1 MRLKHVLFGGLFLT
15 VGFAACTNDDFT
27 EVQNPSVSAENA
39 LSLGEGY
46 TITAASVA
54 DPATKSIFEVADGA
68 LMPYWETTDVIGA
81 AWYGA
86 LAKSDFNADGT
97 IKSTYTAAA
106 PNPTYDFASNTG
118 FTWLEQV
125 GDKYHARFQAT
136 NNVMAGAYVLYYP
149 FDKSITTLTNEIT
162 VERNFENVTYNCAEG
177 KEFEG
182 INDRMFSY
190 GEVAFM
196 GGVETGN
203 FTLRQVPVIFRL
215 NFGAE
220 NLQLVTGQKL
230 TVDRVILEAYSS
242 YTTDSNNKIVID
254 KTKSVLATKGTVTAP
269 DAPTAAE
276 YNSYLAY
283 LAGDEDGKPLPV
295 AKYESDKSSTV
306 GHYTIVVEG
315 GDNAD
320 YQIDGLN
327 KATEGSIIFSA
338 LPFTEEAKLVIVKIV
353 TVQGI
358 VLSKEYT
365 KAADL
370 KVFNAATEEGA
381 LVKTTV
387 MVDTQTQD
395 NTIYT
400 VGQFNTQWEAALK
413 AGKGT
418 LTIADPILL
427 EDVTLTSETA
437 NANITIQSEDNAT
450 LSIAG
455 INMQK
460 GTLNITSDVK
470 IGGDIVT
477 TGNSELN
484 IDGEVSAK
492 NITLDGDATIDEVTE
507 MTSLTIGQSGVV
519 ALTLPSEKAKVG
531 KITINQGGQL
541 TLNGGAINGYENN
554 GGKLTLAG
562 AVTNYGE
569 FEGAVATTG
578 SGVFKNAKGATVTFN
593 VPTNMDKVAFENAQG
608 AIINIEMPA
617 EYVTTGTGN
626 VAESRFALD
635 GTNNGVINVK
645 KGVLTEN
652 ASGELVIS
660 GTGVVYVEKEG
671 DVALYDESGVS
682 GWIVLNDKEAG
693 YTAESTTPLNYGAY
707 SVKKVA
713 DLANVATLN
722 AAGIKNV
729 FIDADLKI
737 TTDTSVAEG
746 NVYVNASQSL
756 GADFTTPGHTY
767 FVGNVTLSGE
777 GTFAASGANTSGN
790 LYVNGTL
797 TLGDKVILT
806 YQNMP
811 NATDMSKI
819 KASKPADQI
828 KEL

>member
-1 MRLKHVLFGGLFLT
+1 MT

-46 TITAASVA
+46 TITATKAA
-54 DPATKSIFEVADGA
+54 TDPATKSIFEVADGA

-81 AWYGA
+81 AWYG
-86 LAKSDFNADGT
+86 LLGEDDIKDGT
-97 IKSTYTAAA
+97 VDATKYITPIK
-106 PNPTYDFASNTG
+106 PNATYDFASNTG
-118 FTWLEQV
+118 FSYLEQV
-125 GDKYHARFQAT
+125 GDKYHARFKAT
-136 NNVMAGAYVLYYP
+136 NNVMAGAYVLYFP
-149 FDKSITTLTNEIT
+149 FDQSIKTASNAIT

-190 GEVAFM
+190 GEAAFM

-230 TVDRVILEAYSS
+230 TIDRVILEAYNTATVTDATR
-242 YTTDSNNKIVID
+242 TTA
-254 KTKSVLATKGTVTAP
+254 SVLATKGTVTAP

-295 AKYESDKSSTV
+295 AKYESDKNSTV

-353 TVQGI
+353 TDQGI
-358 VLSKEYT
+358 VLSKQYT
-365 KAADL
+365 KDADL

-477 TGNSELN
+477 TGDSELN
-484 IDGEVSAK
+484 ITGKVSAK
-492 NITLDGDATIDEVTE
+492 NITLSGDAAINEVTE

-519 ALTLPSEKAKVG
+519 TLTLPADAKKVG

-569 FEGAVATTG
+569 FEGAVTTG
-578 SGVFKNAKGATVTFN
+578 TNGKFINAKGATATFN

>member
-46 TITAASVA
+46 TITATKAVA
-54 DPATKSIFEVADGA
+54 DPATKSIFEVANGA

-81 AWYGA
+81 AWYG
-86 LAKSDFNADGT
+86 LLGEDDIKTDGT
-97 IKSTYTAAA
+97 VDADEYTAPIR
-106 PNPTYDFASNTG
+106 PNATYDFASNIG
-118 FTWLEQV
+118 FTYLEQV
-125 GDKYHARFQAT
+125 GDKYHARFKAT
-136 NNVMAGAYVLYYP
+136 NNVMGGAYVLYFP
-149 FDKSITTLTNEIT
+149 FDKNITTAVDEIT
-162 VERNFENVTYNCAEG
+162 IERNFENVVYNCAEG
-177 KEFEG
+177 HEFDG

-190 GEVAFM
+190 GEAAFM

-230 TVDRVILEAYSS
+230 TIDRVILEAYNTATVTDATR
-242 YTTDSNNKIVID
+242 TTA
-254 KTKSVLATKGTVTAP
+254 SVLATKGTVTAP

-295 AKYESDKSSTV
+295 AKYESDDASTV

-353 TVQGI
+353 TDQGI
-358 VLSKEYT
+358 VLSKQYT
-365 KAADL
+365 KDADL

-437 NANITIQSEDNAT
+437 NANITIKSEDNAT

-477 TGNSELN
+477 TGDSELN
-484 IDGEVSAK
+484 ITGKVSAK
-492 NITLDGDATIDEVTE
+492 NITLSGDAAINEVTE

-554 GGKLTLAG
+554 GGELTLAG

-578 SGVFKNAKGATVTFN
+578 SGVFKNAKGATATFN
-593 VPTNMDKVAFENAQG
+593 VSTSGNTGVKVENAKG
-608 AIINIEMPA
+608 ATINIEMPKA
-617 EYVTTGTGN
+617 YATTDGWTANLFVLANGSKNQGT
-626 VAESRFALD
+626 
-635 GTNNGVINVK
+635 INVK
-645 KGVLTEN
+645 KGQLYANTTFTQDE
-652 ASGELVIS
+652 ASARI
-660 GTGVVYVEKEG
+660 YVEKDG
-671 DVALYDESGVS
+671 MLNLNNQTIQ
-682 GWIVLNDKEAG
+682 GWIVKNDK
-693 YTAESTTPLNYGAY
+693 TANVVNA
-707 SVKKVA
+707 
-713 DLANVATLN
+713 ANVALSIKKAEDLTGITENSTTL
-722 AAGIKNV
+722 
-729 FIDADLKI
+729 FIDADLKN
-737 TTDTSVAEG
+737 TTAISLLNNT
-746 NVYVNASQSL
+746 YINASQTL
-756 GADFTTPGHTY
+756 GANISSVYD
-767 FVGNVTLSGE
+767 VW
-777 GTFAASGANTSGN
+777 
-790 LYVNGTL
+790 VNGDITFGGTGVFSVTGYATLHINGNL
-797 TLGDKVILT
+797 TLGDNITLHL
-806 YQNMP
+806 
-811 NATDMSKI
+811 NAINGNDLAKI
-819 KASKPADQI
+819 DAKDVDKQVEIDSTKY
-828 KEL
+828 

>member
-68 LMPYWETTDVIGA
+68 LMPYWESDDVIGA
-81 AWYGA
+81 RQYGVLGESNFKDGA
-86 LAKSDFNADGT
+86 IIGTPGAANGTYNFGTNIGFN
-97 IKSTYTAAA
+97 
-106 PNPTYDFASNTG
+106 
-118 FTWLEQV
+118 WLEQV

-136 NNVMAGAYVLYYP
+136 NNVMAGSYVLYYP
-149 FDKSITTLTNEIT
+149 FDKSITMMSDEIT

-190 GEVAFM
+190 GEAAFM

-203 FTLRQVPVIFRL
+203 FTLRQVPVVFRL

-230 TVDRVILEAYSS
+230 TIDRVILEAYSD
-242 YTTDSNNKIVID
+242 YTTDSDNKIVID

-269 DAPTAAE
+269 DVPSAADF
-276 YNSYLAY
+276 NSYLAY
-283 LAGDEDGKPLPV
+283 LAGDEDGKPLPK
-295 AKYESDKSSTV
+295 AKYESSDADDSKV

-338 LPFTEEAKLVIVKIV
+338 LPFTAEAKLVIVKIV
-353 TVQGI
+353 TDQGI

-477 TGNSELN
+477 TGDSELN
-484 IDGEVSAK
+484 ITGKVAAK
-492 NITLDGDATIDEVTE
+492 NITLSGDATINEVTE

-578 SGVFKNAKGATVTFN
+578 SGIFKNAKGATATFN
-593 VPTNMDKVAFENAQG
+593 VPTGAQSAPAINFENEEG
-608 AIINIEMPA
+608 ATINIEA
-617 EYVTTGTGN
+617 EDMDD
-626 VAESRFALD
+626 RFALN
-635 GTNNGVINVK
+635 GTNNGTINVK
-645 KGVLTEN
+645 KAQLTEN
-652 ASGELVIS
+652 AAGELKV
-660 GTGVVYVEKEG
+660 GAKGVVNVNETG
-671 DVALYDESGVS
+671 FVALNNESAIS
-682 GWIVLNDKEAG
+682 GWIIFKNKDTKYQAG
-693 YTAESTTPLNYGAY
+693 LSAGAYAEKAAY
-707 SVKKVA
+707 SVTKTEDIADVLENIHKVFVDG
-713 DLANVATLN
+713 DLNIKEDLPVNHYLYIRVNQTLSDGATLSTNCPAYIEGDITLNGKGTLKVSNSNN
-722 AAGIKNV
+722 APMSI
-729 FIDADLKI
+729 
-737 TTDTSVAEG
+737 
-746 NVYVNASQSL
+746 
-756 GADFTTPGHTY
+756 
-767 FVGNVTLSGE
+767 
-777 GTFAASGANTSGN
+777 
-790 LYVNGTL
+790 NGSL
-797 TLGDKVILT
+797 TLGNDVKVVADI
-806 YQNMP
+806 MS
-811 NATDMSKI
+811 NADYYGKI
-819 KASKPADQI
+819 TCKDLATQVTVTTKN
-828 KEL
+828 

>member
-81 AWYGA
+81 AWYG
-86 LAKSDFNADGT
+86 LLGEGDINTDGT
-97 IKSTYTAAA
+97 VDDSYTATA
-106 PNPTYDFASNTG
+106 PNSTYDFASNTG
-118 FTWLEQV
+118 FTYLEQV
-125 GDKYHARFQAT
+125 GDKYHARFKAT

-149 FDKSITTLTNEIT
+149 FDESIKTASNAIT
-162 VERNFENVTYNCAEG
+162 VERNFENVVYNCAEG
-177 KEFEG
+177 HEFDG

-190 GEVAFM
+190 GEAAFM

-203 FTLRQVPVIFRL
+203 FTLRQVPVVFRL

-230 TVDRVILEAYSS
+230 TIDRVILEAYNTATVTDATR
-242 YTTDSNNKIVID
+242 TTA
-254 KTKSVLATKGTVTAP
+254 SVLATKGTVTAP
-269 DAPTAAE
+269 TTPPTAAD

-283 LAGDEDGKPLPV
+283 VAGDEDGKSLPV
-295 AKYESDKSSTV
+295 AKYESDNASTV
-306 GHYTIVVEG
+306 GHYTIIVEG

-353 TVQGI
+353 TDQGI

-413 AGKGT
+413 AGKGE

-477 TGNSELN
+477 TGDSELN
-484 IDGEVSAK
+484 ITGKVSAK
-492 NITLDGDATIDEVTE
+492 NITLSGDAAINEVTE

-519 ALTLPSEKAKVG
+519 ALTLPADDKKVG

-562 AVTNYGE
+562 DVTNYGE

-578 SGVFKNAKGATVTFN
+578 SGVFKNAKGATATFN
-593 VPTNMDKVAFENAQG
+593 VPTGAQSAPAINFENEEG
-608 AIINIEMPA
+608 ATINIEA
-617 EYVTTGTGN
+617 EDMDD
-626 VAESRFALD
+626 RFALN
-635 GTNNGVINVK
+635 GTNNGTINVK
-645 KGVLTEN
+645 KAQLTEN
-652 ASGELVIS
+652 AAGELKV
-660 GTGVVYVEKEG
+660 GAKGVVNVNETG
-671 DVALYDESGVS
+671 FVALNNESAIS
-682 GWIVLNDKEAG
+682 GWIIFKNKDTKYQVGLSTG
-693 YTAESTTPLNYGAY
+693 SYAEKAAY
-707 SVKKVA
+707 SVTKTEDIADVLENIHKVFVDG
-713 DLANVATLN
+713 DLNIET
-722 AAGIKNV
+722 
-729 FIDADLKI
+729 DLSI
-737 TTDTSVAEG
+737 
-746 NVYVNASQSL
+746 NHYLYIRVNQ
-756 GADFTTPGHTY
+756 
-767 FVGNVTLSGE
+767 TLSGDATLSTNCPAYIEGDITLNGE
-777 GTFAASGANTSGN
+777 GTLKVSNGSNAPVYINGN
-790 LYVNGTL
+790 L
-797 TLGDKVILT
+797 TLGNDVKVVADV
-806 YQNMP
+806 MS
-811 NATDMSKI
+811 NADYYGKI
-819 KASKPADQI
+819 TCKDLATQVTVTTKN
-828 KEL
+828 

>member
-46 TITAASVA
+46 TITATKAA
-54 DPATKSIFEVADGA
+54 TDPATKSIFEVADGA

-81 AWYGA
+81 AWYG
-86 LAKSDFNADGT
+86 LLGEDDIKDGT
-97 IKSTYTAAA
+97 VDATKYIAPIRPNATY
-106 PNPTYDFASNTG
+106 NFASNTG
-118 FTWLEQV
+118 FSYLEQV
-125 GDKYHARFQAT
+125 GDKYHARFKAT
-136 NNVMAGAYVLYYP
+136 NNVMAGAYVLYFP
-149 FDKSITTLTNEIT
+149 FDQSIKTASNAIT

-190 GEVAFM
+190 GEAAFM

-230 TVDRVILEAYSS
+230 TIDRVILEAYNTATVTDATR
-242 YTTDSNNKIVID
+242 TTA
-254 KTKSVLATKGTVTAP
+254 SVLATKGTVTAP

-295 AKYESDKSSTV
+295 AKYESDKNSTV

-353 TVQGI
+353 TDQGI

-413 AGKGT
+413 AGKGP

-477 TGNSELN
+477 TGDSELN
-484 IDGEVSAK
+484 ITGKVSAK
-492 NITLDGDATIDEVTE
+492 NITLSGDAAINEVTE

-519 ALTLPSEKAKVG
+519 ALTLPADAKKVG

-593 VPTNMDKVAFENAQG
+593 VPTGAQSAPAINFENEEG
-608 AIINIEMPA
+608 ATINIEA
-617 EYVTTGTGN
+617 EDMDD
-626 VAESRFALD
+626 RFALN
-635 GTNNGVINVK
+635 GTNNGTINVK
-645 KGVLTEN
+645 KAQLTEN
-652 ASGELVIS
+652 ATGELKV
-660 GTGVVYVEKEG
+660 GTKGVVNVNETG
-671 DVALYDESGVS
+671 FVALNNESAIS
-682 GWIVLNDKEAG
+682 GWIIFKNKDTKYQVGLSAG
-693 YTAESTTPLNYGAY
+693 SYAEKAAY
-707 SVKKVA
+707 SVTKTEDIADVLENIHKVFVDG
-713 DLANVATLN
+713 DLNIKEDLPVNHYLYIRVNQTLSDGATLSTNCPAYIEGDITLNGKGTLKVSNSSN
-722 AAGIKNV
+722 APMSI
-729 FIDADLKI
+729 
-737 TTDTSVAEG
+737 
-746 NVYVNASQSL
+746 
-756 GADFTTPGHTY
+756 
-767 FVGNVTLSGE
+767 
-777 GTFAASGANTSGN
+777 
-790 LYVNGTL
+790 NGSL
-797 TLGDKVILT
+797 TLGNDVKVVADIMT
-806 YQNMP
+806 
-811 NATDMSKI
+811 NADYYGKI
-819 KASKPADQI
+819 TCKDLATQVTVTVK
-828 KEL
+828 K

>member
-86 LAKSDFNADGT
+86 LAENNFAADGT
-97 IKSTYTAAA
+97 ITGNPGA
-106 PNPTYDFASNTG
+106 PNATYDFASNTG

-149 FDKSITTLTNEIT
+149 FDKSITTLTDEIT

-230 TVDRVILEAYSS
+230 TIDRVILEAYSN
-242 YTTDSNNKIVID
+242 YTTTTNGEIKGD
-254 KTKSVLATKGTVTAP
+254 KNASVLATKGTVTAP
-269 DAPTAAE
+269 AAPGAAD

-295 AKYESDKSSTV
+295 AKYESDDASTV

-353 TVQGI
+353 TDQGI

-365 KAADL
+365 EAADL

-413 AGKGT
+413 AGKGE

-477 TGNSELN
+477 TGDSELN
-484 IDGEVSAK
+484 ITGKVSAK
-492 NITLDGDATIDEVTE
+492 NITLSGDAAINEVTE

-541 TLNGGAINGYENN
+541 TLNGGAINGIENN
-554 GGKLTLAG
+554 GGALTLADE
-562 AVTNYGE
+562 VTNYGE

-578 SGVFKNAKGATVTFN
+578 SGVFKNAKGATATFN
-593 VPTNMDKVAFENAQG
+593 VSTSGNTGVKVENAKG
-608 AIINIEMPA
+608 ATINIEMPKA
-617 EYVTTGTGN
+617 YVGATDGWTANLFVLANGSKNQGT
-626 VAESRFALD
+626 
-635 GTNNGVINVK
+635 INVK
-645 KGVLTEN
+645 KGQLYANTTFTQDE
-652 ASGELVIS
+652 ASARI
-660 GTGVVYVEKEG
+660 YVEKDG
-671 DVALYDESGVS
+671 MLNLNNNNLK
-682 GWIVLNDKEAG
+682 GWVVMNDKDANVVMDYIG
-693 YTAESTTPLNYGAY
+693 TSNVAY
-707 SVKKVA
+707 SVKEAADLTSAPANNKVA
-713 DLANVATLN
+713 L
-722 AAGIKNV
+722 
-729 FIDADLKI
+729 FIDCDLKEDNI
-737 TTDTSVAEG
+737 SDFNH
-746 NVYVNASQSL
+746 NVYFNVNQTLAGDWSNSYNTWINGDITLGGKGSL
-756 GADFTTPGHTY
+756 QVTGNAQLFIEGH
-767 FVGNVTLSGE
+767 
-777 GTFAASGANTSGN
+777 
-790 LYVNGTL
+790 L
-797 TLGDKVILT
+797 TLGDNVKIE
-806 YQNMP
+806 
-811 NATDMSKI
+811 AAKMSKEDLYGDI
-819 KASKPADQI
+819 TCKDKDTQVTVTT
-828 KEL
+828 EL

>member
-68 LMPYWETTDVIGA
+68 LMPYWESDDVIGA
-81 AWYGA
+81 RQYGV
-86 LAKSDFNADGT
+86 LGESNFKDGT
-97 IKSTYTAAA
+97 IIGTPGAA
-106 PNPTYDFASNTG
+106 NETYDFGTNIG
-118 FTWLEQV
+118 FNWLEQV

-136 NNVMAGAYVLYYP
+136 NNVMAGSYVLYYP
-149 FDKSITTLTNEIT
+149 FDKSITMMSDEIT

-177 KEFEG
+177 KKFEG

-190 GEVAFM
+190 GEAAFM

-203 FTLRQVPVIFRL
+203 FTLRQVPVVFRL

-230 TVDRVILEAYSS
+230 TIDRVILEAYSN
-242 YTTDSNNKIVID
+242 YTTTDGVIKGD
-254 KTKSVLATKGTVTAP
+254 KNASVLATKGTVTAP
-269 DAPTAAE
+269 TTPPTAAE

-295 AKYESDKSSTV
+295 AKYESDAASTV

-353 TVQGI
+353 TDQGI

-413 AGKGT
+413 AGKGK

-460 GTLNITSDVK
+460 GTLNINSSVK
-470 IGGDIVT
+470 VSGDIVT

-484 IDGEVSAK
+484 IDGTDVEVSAK
-492 NITLDGDATIDEVTE
+492 NITLDGDAKINKITE

-519 ALTLPSEKAKVG
+519 ALTLPADAKKVG

-578 SGVFKNAKGATVTFN
+578 NGVFKNAKGATATFN
-593 VPTNMDKVAFENAQG
+593 VPTGAQSAPAINFENEEG
-608 AIINIEMPA
+608 ATINIEA
-617 EYVTTGTGN
+617 EDMDD
-626 VAESRFALD
+626 RFALN
-635 GTNNGVINVK
+635 GTNNGTINVK
-645 KGVLTEN
+645 KAQLTEN
-652 ASGELVIS
+652 AAGELKV
-660 GTGVVYVEKEG
+660 GAKGVVNVNETG
-671 DVALYDESGVS
+671 FVALNNESAIS
-682 GWIVLNDKEAG
+682 GWIIFKNKDTKYQAG
-693 YTAESTTPLNYGAY
+693 LSAGAYAEKAAY
-707 SVKKVA
+707 SVTKTEDIADVLENIHKVFVDG
-713 DLANVATLN
+713 DLNIKEDLPVNHYLYIRVNQTLSDGATLSTNCPAYIEGDITLNGKGTLKVSNSNN
-722 AAGIKNV
+722 APMSI
-729 FIDADLKI
+729 
-737 TTDTSVAEG
+737 
-746 NVYVNASQSL
+746 
-756 GADFTTPGHTY
+756 
-767 FVGNVTLSGE
+767 
-777 GTFAASGANTSGN
+777 
-790 LYVNGTL
+790 NGSL
-797 TLGDKVILT
+797 TLGNDVKVVADI
-806 YQNMP
+806 MS
-811 NATDMSKI
+811 NADYYGKI
-819 KASKPADQI
+819 TCKDLATQVTVTTKN
-828 KEL
+828 